1 MRLYLPLELL
11 AKIGLQ
17 NQSKTASRILDDLK
31 VLTASVQNEFF
42 SAVHLE
48 LVDENDP
55 QFQEAKAIS
64 TKPSV
69 NPEALPFWKP
79 GMVRLFVSH
88 KDMHKAEANSLAEAL
103 FSFGVSSFVAHDTI
117 QPMSEWR
124 KEIMKGLETME
135 LMLVFL
141 TDDFEESTFTNQEVG
156 FALGANKPIISL
168 KLGRKDPPGFISH
181 EQALRGDIN
190 DAQSSAE
197 ALYPILAKA
206 LGKKERMDD
215 SLIAAFLSSTDFNE
229 AKLRFDRMATLVDK
243 LSSSQLAMVID
254 GFFRNDQLYNAG
266 HLVSKYERLRRYLER
281 ATGKSFSIDGRNIK
295 ETRARHND
303 GIPF

>member
-88 KDMHKAEANSLAEAL
+88 NAAPNGGRRTRYGKNIHQTM
-103 FSFGVSSFVAHDTI
+103 VSADRENYRASSNA
-117 QPMSEWR
+117 
-124 KEIMKGLETME
+124 
-135 LMLVFL
+135 
-141 TDDFEESTFTNQEVG
+141 
-156 FALGANKPIISL
+156 
-168 KLGRKDPPGFISH
+168 GRKGPS
-181 EQALRGDIN
+181 E
-190 DAQSSAE
+190 
-197 ALYPILAKA
+197 
-206 LGKKERMDD
+206 
-215 SLIAAFLSSTDFNE
+215 
-229 AKLRFDRMATLVDK
+229 
-243 LSSSQLAMVID
+243 
-254 GFFRNDQLYNAG
+254 
-266 HLVSKYERLRRYLER
+266 
-281 ATGKSFSIDGRNIK
+281 
-295 ETRARHND
+295 
-303 GIPF
+303 